1 MWKACIALFAVIAIA
16 AMGTCVA
23 HGSNILTKDKTQV
36 VVKTVNPNF
45 GTEEEHIEWKDEFRL
60 GLDIAG
66 PITGVALL
74 GGLGGFIMMRRQAL
88 RTLKTESTLT

>member
-1 MWKACIALFAVIAIA
+1 MWKICIALFAVIAVSA
-16 AMGTCVA
+16 LGTWVA

-66 PITGVALL
+66 PIAGIALL
-74 GGLGGFIMMRRQAL
+74 GGLGSFIMMRRQAL
-88 RTLKTESTLT
+88 RTLKAESTLA

>member
-1 MWKACIALFAVIAIA
+1 MWKVLIALFAVIALA
-16 AMGTCVA
+16 AMGTWAA

-66 PITGVALL
+66 PITGIALL
-74 GGLGGFIMMRRQAL
+74 GGLGSFIMMRRQAL
-88 RTLKTESTLT
+88 RTLKTESLPA